1 MTVKDRGRVDD
12 HYSQK
17 ARKEGFPAR
26 SVYKLEEIDQK
37 YKLLR
42 PGQKVLDLGCAP
54 GSWTLYA
61 AGKVGLKGR
70 VIGIDLELPS
80 AAFPPQVSVFEGD
93 LLENPRQL
101 VEEAAPF
108 DLVLSD
114 MAPKTMGR
122 REVDQARSLELCQMA
137 WVWAEKM
144 LSGGGHFLFKIFQSQ
159 DADDFI
165 RSLQPHFE
173 KIIRLKPKATRSR
186 SLEIFV
192 LGLKYGGSGPKL
204 TQTKSQYLTDK

>member
-1 MTVKDRGRVDD
+1 MTIKDRKRVDD

-42 PGQKVLDLGCAP
+42 VGQKVLDLGCAP

-70 VIGIDLELPS
+70 VIGIDLEAPGAS
-80 AAFPPQVSVFEGD
+80 FPPQVSVFQGD
-93 LLENPRQL
+93 LLENPVEL
-101 VEEAAPF
+101 VAETAPF

-122 REVDQARSLELCQMA
+122 REVDQARSLELCRMA
-137 WVWAEKM
+137 WIWAEKM
-144 LSGGGHFLFKIFQSQ
+144 LAEGGHFLFKLFQSQ
-159 DADDFI
+159 DGDDFV
-165 RSLQPHFE
+165 RTLQPRFS
-173 KIIRLKPKATRSR
+173 KIVRLKPKATRSH
-186 SLEIFV
+186 SLEVFV
-192 LGLKYGGSGPKL
+192 LGLKYDGLRDGLSGRPK
-204 TQTKSQYLTDK
+204 D

>member
-1 MTVKDRGRVDD
+1 MAIKDRDRLDD

-37 YKLLR
+37 YKLFKA
-42 PGQKVLDLGCAP
+42 GQKVLDLGCAP

-70 VIGIDLELPS
+70 VIGIDLEPPIS
-80 AAFPPQVSVFEGD
+80 AFPPQVIILRGD
-93 LLENPRQL
+93 LLENPVEL
-101 VEEAAPF
+101 VAEAGPF

-122 REVDQARSLELCQMA
+122 REVDQARSLDLCRMA
-137 WVWAEKM
+137 WTWAESF
-144 LSGGGHFLFKIFQSQ
+144 LSVGGHFLFKLFQSQ
-159 DADDFI
+159 DGDDFI
-165 RSLQPHFE
+165 RTLQPRFSR
-173 KIIRLKPKATRSR
+173 IIRLKPKATRSQ
-186 SLEIFV
+186 SLEVFV
-192 LGLKYGGSGPKL
+192 LGLKYKGVVKGPRK
-204 TQTKSQYLTDK
+204 D

>member
-1 MTVKDRGRVDD
+1 MAIKDRKRVDD
-12 HYSQK
+12 HYSQR

-37 YKLLR
+37 YKLLKT
-42 PGQKVLDLGCAP
+42 GQKVLDLGCAP

-70 VIGIDLELPS
+70 VIGVDLELPA
-80 AAFPPQVSVFEGD
+80 AAFPPQVSLFKGD
-93 LLENPRQL
+93 LLENPLEL
-101 VEEAAPF
+101 VAGAAPF

-122 REVDQARSLELCQMA
+122 REVDQARSLELCRVA
-137 WVWAEKM
+137 WAWAEKM
-144 LSGGGHFLFKIFQSQ
+144 LAGGGHFLFKLFQSQ
-159 DADDFI
+159 DGDDFI
-165 RSLQPHFE
+165 RTLQPRFSR
-173 KIIRLKPKATRSR
+173 IIRLKPKATRSQ

-192 LGLKYGGSGPKL
+192 LGLKYGGFSGPPK
-204 TQTKSQYLTDK
+204 D